1 MGRIALGVLAVALMS
16 WVCLGSTGEISQAFS
31 FGAEVTGLCS
41 TRNVEMVRS
50 IRALMLSPFV
60 SQKMSFF
67 GIVTKK
73 EDLEILKALIEDGKV
88 TPIIDKPYPLRETP
102 KAVGYPYQGHA
113 RVWSSSR

>member
-1 MGRIALGVLAVALMS
+1 MGR
-16 WVCLGSTGEISQAFS
+16 T
-31 FGAEVTGLCS
+31 
-41 TRNVEMVRS
+41 
-50 IRALMLSPFV
+50 IRAIMLSPFV

-67 GIVTKK
+67 VTMPKN

-88 TPIIDKPYPLRETP
+88 KPVIDKMYPLRETP